1 MLCLGCSLEAK
12 LHSSDWQCH
21 RPYFPL
27 CMKQALSFMLT
38 RSHDVADSPKKA
50 VSAIYALEAAED
62 LALAVAVVLEVDWG
76 DVGVSMVQI
85 GV

>member
-1 MLCLGCSLEAK
+1 
-12 LHSSDWQCH
+12 
-21 RPYFPL
+21 
-27 CMKQALSFMLT
+27 MLT